1 MAPPVLL
8 RNRGS
13 KLRAPLGYLPAAR
26 FEPFFSVA
34 RRLGIGF
41 HLAHPFSRF
50 LIIGFGNAVLL
61 AALATWLAPSD
72 GKTAVVTA
80 VAVYCIGI
88 VIAAFRLLATYSHR
102 ELGLANA
109 VTQLRA
115 ALGAVLIVPLAVPGM
130 MPLSDDRAWIV
141 LAIAAI
147 ALALDGVDGWLA
159 RRSALISSF
168 GARFDMEVD
177 ALLAL
182 VLSVL
187 ALQNGKAGAWVL
199 LLGTMRYLFV
209 IASWAMPWLQAP
221 LPESLRRKIVC
232 VIQIGTLVLLLA
244 PNVQS
249 PVSIVFATAVSLLLI
264 WSFAVDV
271 LWLARN
277 RRT

>member
-1 MAPPVLL
+1 M
-8 RNRGS
+8 
-13 KLRAPLGYLPAAR
+13 
-26 FEPFFSVA
+26 
-34 RRLGIGF
+34 
-41 HLAHPFSRF
+41 AHPFYRF
-50 LIIGFGNAVLL
+50 LLIGFGNAALL

-72 GKTAVVTA
+72 GKTAVVAA
-80 VAVYCIGI
+80 VAVYGIGI
-88 VIAAFRLLATYSHR
+88 VIAAFGLLATYSHR

-115 ALGAVLIVPLAVPGM
+115 ALGAALIVPLAVPGM
-130 MPLSDDRAWIV
+130 MPLSDDRAWAA
-141 LAIAAI
+141 LAIAAT

-199 LLGTMRYLFV
+199 ILGMMRYLFV
-209 IASWAMPWLQAP
+209 IAGWALPWLQTP
-221 LPESLRRKIVC
+221 LPESLRRKVIC
-232 VIQIGTLVLLLA
+232 VVQIGTLVVLLA
-244 PNVQS
+244 PTVQS
-249 PVSIVFATAVSLLLI
+249 PVSTVLAAAAAILLV

-271 LWLARN
+271 VWLARN